1 MKIRQILNN
10 NVALVERGKIDVIV
24 VSKGIS
30 FRKKVGD
37 TLELDEVEKVFVPDS
52 NDVLENYSYLLSHA
66 QQGTLDATLKV
77 IEYAEKNIEEK
88 VNDYLYLTLLDHIDY
103 ALKRAVN
110 GQFIISPLAWEVRKF
125 YPKHYEIGK
134 CALEIITNETGV
146 EFPES
151 EAVAI
156 ALHFI
161 NLQESQVD
169 IKDAIKVMETVSDI
183 LTIIRIHFQMQFDEG
198 SMNYNRLVTHLQYF
212 AQRITLGEI
221 YNSEDTELNKQVRIM
236 YPKAYICVNKIR
248 VYLLNR
254 FQKELTQDEETYL
267 MLHIHRVTQRNESE
281 E

>member
-30 FRKKVGD
+30 FKKKVGD
-37 TLELDEVEKVFVPDS
+37 SIQMDEVEKVFVPDS

-66 QQGTLDATLKV
+66 EQGTLDATFK
-77 IEYAEKNIEEK
+77 IITYAEEHIEEK

-103 ALKRAVN
+103 AIKRAEKS
-110 GQFIISPLAWEVRKF
+110 QFIISPLAWEVRKF
-125 YPKHYEIGK
+125 YPHHYEIGK
-134 CALEIITNETGV
+134 QAVRIMSEETGI

-169 IKDAIKVMETVSDI
+169 VKDAIKAMETVNDI

-212 AQRITLGEI
+212 AQRINLGEI
-221 YNSEDTELNKQVRIM
+221 YNSEDSELNKQVRIM
-236 YPKAYICVNKIR
+236 YPQAYICVNKIR
-248 VYLLNR
+248 VYLMDR
-254 FQKELTQDEETYL
+254 FDKELSKDEETYL

>member
-169 IKDAIKVMETVSDI
+169 IKDAIKVMETISDI

-254 FQKELTQDEETYL
+254 FAKELTQDEETYL

>member
-169 IKDAIKVMETVSDI
+169 IKDAIKVMETISDI

>member
-88 VNDYLYLTLLDHIDY
+88 VNDYLYLTLLDHIDF
-103 ALKRAVN
+103 ALKRAMKD
-110 GQFIISPLAWEVRKF
+110 QFIISPLAWEVRKF

-183 LTIIRIHFQMQFDEG
+183 LTIIRIHFQIQFDEG

>member
-10 NVALVERGKIDVIV
+10 NVALVERGKIDIIV
-24 VSKGIS
+24 VSKGLS

-37 TLELDEVEKVFVPDS
+37 NLEMHEVDRVFVPDS
-52 NDVLENYSYLLSHA
+52 NNVLENYSYLLSNA
-66 QQGTLDATLKV
+66 ELGALDATLKV
-77 IEYAEKNIEEK
+77 IEFAEKNTVEK

-103 ALKRAVN
+103 ALKRAAKS
-110 GQFIISPLAWEVRKF
+110 QFIISPLAWEVRKF
-125 YPKHYEIGK
+125 YPKQYEIGK
-134 CALEIITNETGV
+134 SALEIITEETGV

-169 IKDAIKVMETVSDI
+169 IKDAIKLMETVSDI
-183 LTIIRIHFQMQFDEG
+183 LTIIRIHFQIQFNEG

-221 YNSEDTELNKQVRIM
+221 YNSEETELNKQVRMM
-236 YPKAYICVNKIR
+236 YPNAYICVSKIR
-248 VYLLNR
+248 VYLLNQ
-254 FQKELTQDEETYL
+254 FEKELTQDEETYL

>member
-10 NVALVERGKIDVIV
+10 NVALVERGKLDVIV
-24 VSKGIS
+24 LSKGIS
-30 FRKKVGD
+30 FHKKVGD
-37 TLELDEVEKVFVPDS
+37 TISLDEVEKVFVPDS
-52 NDVLENYSYLLSHA
+52 NDVLENYSYLLSNA
-66 QQGTLDATLKV
+66 SQSTLDATLKV
-77 IEYAEKNIEEK
+77 IEYAESKIDEK

-103 ALKRAVN
+103 ALKRAAKS
-110 GQFIISPLAWEVRKF
+110 QFVVSPLAWEVRKF
-125 YPKHYEIGK
+125 YPHHYEMGK
-134 CALEIITNETGV
+134 HTLEIITKETGV

-169 IKDAIKVMETVSDI
+169 IKDAIEAMEIVSDI

-236 YPKAYICVNKIR
+236 YPQAYLCVNKIR

-254 FQKELTQDEETYL
+254 FTKELTQDEETYL

>member
-103 ALKRAVN
+103 ALKRAIN

-254 FQKELTQDEETYL
+254 FAKELTQDEETYL